1 MCINNSEEN
10 GHNTK
15 RKQLLK
21 VQIMEKI
28 NSKSYLVGFIPYALA
43 AFLIG
48 IVGGFTTLLGPA
60 FVKDLGLEY
69 NNTTWTALAMS
80 ISTAAFAP
88 ILGKLGDVIGRR
100 VTLLLGILIFIFGNI
115 MTAVA
120 PSLWFMLFARF
131 TVGVGSAAIAP
142 VVIAYIM
149 SEFPREKISGGFSLY
164 MLISSAA
171 VIFGPT
177 IGGIVIDVW
186 GWRAMMWI
194 CVFISAAVF
203 FYCLLTN
210 KEKNKISHNTMSG
223 FDWIGSAF
231 VLIFFSLMLCVPS
244 FGQNFGWSSPAFISA
259 SIFAVLSLIILI
271 PVERKASTPILQ
283 GEFMK
288 RRSFILSVLALF
300 LTQGLMQANMTNI
313 IVFVNYTQPENTVIS
328 GYAISIMYIGMSLG
342 SILLGPLADRVEPK
356 RILAASFAVTG
367 VGCALMLLFSP
378 DTSVLLLAASLGIL
392 GFGLG
397 ANATIFM
404 RVVLSGI
411 PAKKAGSSTGTYG
424 LFRDLSAPFGVA
436 IFVPL
441 FTNRVTGGIATGLDG
456 ISSATASIK
465 QLAVAEVICVAVGIV
480 AILLLPKIHN
490 RKEII
495 NEA

>member
-1 MCINNSEEN
+1 MGILRNNNDYEGE
-10 GHNTK
+10 
-15 RKQLLK
+15 
-21 VQIMEKI
+21 IMERTD
-28 NSKSYLVGFIPYALA
+28 SKSYLIGFVPYALA

-48 IVGGFTTLLGPA
+48 IIGGFTTVLGPA

-120 PSLWFMLFARF
+120 PSLWFMLAARF
-131 TVGVGSAAIAP
+131 VVGIGSAAIAP
-142 VVIAYIM
+142 VVITYII
-149 SEFPREKISGGFSLY
+149 SEFPPDRASSGFSLY

-177 IGGIVIDVW
+177 LGGLIIERS

-194 CVFISAAVF
+194 CVLISAAVF
-203 FYCLLTN
+203 LACLLTN
-210 KEKNKISHNTMSG
+210 KEKKTTKKSLSS
-223 FDWIGSAF
+223 FDGLGSVF
-231 VLIFFSLMLCVPS
+231 VLIFFSLTLCVPS
-244 FGQNFGWSSPAFISA
+244 FGQNFGWNSLAFIFVLIA
-259 SIFAVLSLIILI
+259 ALLSLIILI
-271 PVERKASTPILQ
+271 LVERKAKTPILQ
-283 GEFMK
+283 GSFMK
-288 RRSFILSVLALF
+288 RRSFILSVVALF

-342 SILLGPLADRVEPK
+342 SILLGPLADKFEPK
-356 RILAASFAVTG
+356 RILSISFVITG
-367 VGCALMLLFSP
+367 IGCALMLLFSP
-378 DTSVLLLAASLGIL
+378 ITSVLLLAASLGIL

-404 RVVLSGI
+404 RVVLSEI
-411 PAKKAGSSTGTYG
+411 PTKKAGAATGTYG
-424 LFRDLSAPFGVA
+424 LFRDLAAPFGVA
-436 IFVPL
+436 VFVPL
-441 FTNRVTGGIATGLDG
+441 FTNQVTANIDKGIDA
-456 ISSATASIK
+456 ISAAVSSIK
-465 QLAVAEVICVAVGIV
+465 LLALTEIVCIAVGIIAV
-480 AILLLPKIHN
+480 ILLPKIHS
-490 RKEII
+490 RKENI
-495 NEA
+495 NEVKG